1 MFWTAIGEVLAPGVG
16 AAISPMPIVAVLLL
30 VTSAGGRRKAVL
42 FATGFVAAVFAVSMI
57 VLALSDG
64 ADVSSSSTPSKIA
77 SAITLLLGVLFLFLA
92 CKQWGNRPRPGH
104 EVPTPKWMKAL
115 DTATPGTAFKL
126 GLVLS
131 AASLKNLPLMITAST
146 GVAQTGV
153 SVLGAVIALVAFS
166 LLAGIGLFFPLVMLH
181 FGPEGTEAKVVVAK
195 DYLISHSAIIVAV
208 LFVILGAQNIGKAL
222 GPLFS

>member
-1 MFWTAIGEVLAPGVG
+1 MFWTALGEVLAPGVG

-30 VTSAGGRRKAVL
+30 VTGGGGRRKALL
-42 FATGFVAAVFAVSMI
+42 FATGFVLAVFAVSMI

-77 SAITLLLGVLFLFLA
+77 SAVTLLLGVLFLWLA
-92 CKQWGNRPRPGH
+92 WKQWSNRPRAGH
-104 EVPTPKWMKAL
+104 EVASPKWMKAL
-115 DTATPGTAFKL
+115 DTATPGAAFKL

-131 AASLKNLPLMITAST
+131 AVSLKNLPLMITAST

-153 SVLGAVIALVAFS
+153 SVVGAVIVLVVFS
-166 LLAGIGLFFPLVMLH
+166 LLAGIGLFFPLVMLR
-181 FGPEGTEAKVVVAK
+181 FGPAGTEAKVVVAK
-195 DYLISHSAIIVAV
+195 DFLISHSAVIVAV
-208 LFVILGAQNIGKAL
+208 LFVILGGQNIGKAL